1 MSSVGGAVG
10 GILGAQASAGA
21 SGNANND
28 ANISNQILQ
37 QIGAAPD
44 VSAPLILQQY
54 KQAGLLTPEMEA
66 NITAQM
72 PQAIGNDSTATNAQ
86 TQALQQ
92 MQQRAQGG
100 LSAGDRAALTQ
111 SNLAAQGAVQGRL
124 GSIAQNMQQQGLSD
138 SGTKL
143 AMQLSAAQGGQN
155 TAASNANQIAQ
166 QAQQAAIQ
174 ASGQAAGLGGQIEQ
188 QQFSQGMANQK
199 AATQMQRFN
208 IQNQL
213 GVQQQNTNAANQ
225 AQAGNLANAQ
235 QLGNANTSA
244 QNAELYNQQ
253 QQAMNQYNA
262 NKNTSEVQAG
272 GYSGLGAQ
280 QQQLANTQAQ
290 AAVNEGSGIGGMVGA
305 GMTSGLGGIGGG
317 SSGSDQTANNNQSGG
332 GFSSSDWASYT
343 GGQAPSFKQGG
354 TVPGQAKLPGDH
366 PQNDTVH
373 AMLSPGEIVIPRTL
387 AKSSLG
393 KKLLKLLSDHHEV
406 QNELDKHGQG

>member
-1 MSSVGGAVG
+1 MSAAGGVVG
-10 GILGAQASAGA
+10 GIIGQGQSAGA
-21 SGNANND
+21 AGNANNQ

-37 QIGAAPD
+37 QIGQAPD

-66 NITAQM
+66 NITAQA
-72 PQAIGNDSTATNAQ
+72 PQAIGSDATAVNAQ

-92 MQQRAQGG
+92 MQQRANGG
-100 LSAGDRAALTQ
+100 LSAGDRAALAQ
-111 SNLAAQGAVQGRL
+111 SNLSAQGAVQGRL
-124 GSIAQNMQQQGLSD
+124 GSIAQNLQQQGLSD
-138 SGTKL
+138 SGSKL
-143 AMQLSAAQGGQN
+143 AMQLAAAQGGQN

-174 ASGQAAGLGGQIEQ
+174 ASGQAAGLGGQIEA
-188 QQFSQGMANQK
+188 QQFGQGLQNQQ
-199 AATQMQRFN
+199 AQTQMQRFN

-213 GVQQQNTNAANQ
+213 GVQQQNTQAANQ

-235 QLGNANTSA
+235 QASNANVTA
-244 QNAELYNQQ
+244 GNQQLYNQQ

-272 GYSGLGAQ
+272 GAGALGQQ

-290 AAVNEGSGIGGMVGA
+290 AAVNMGTGIGGLASQGA
-305 GMTSGLGGIGGG
+305 QAAMG
-317 SSGSDQTANNNQSGG
+317 SPTASA
-332 GFSSSDWASYT
+332 WT
-343 GGQAPSFKQGG
+343 GGEIGNYKDGG
-354 TVPGQAKLPGDH
+354 HVNGQASVEGDS

-373 AMLSPGEIVIPRTL
+373 AMLSPGEIVVPRTV
-387 AKSSLG
+387 AKSPLG
-393 KKLLKLLSDHHEV
+393 KKLLKLLSDHHAV